1 MENYLY
7 SISLKKESLNTKSEK
22 LKNMKYFLNE
32 DKIIDRNIK
41 EQFPIQFFGNPE
53 DFLRIQ
59 GTKELIEKYDK
70 LDAEKYDFTAKLS
83 NVEYIGMYHN
93 NELILNFPIEKIEAT
108 SIYSFKN
115 EFLKEFCIEKYV
127 DFCNKND
134 CNDLI
139 KENIDKLF
147 EKFSSKEK
155 QYRLLRDRED
165 NWCIRGFTSDRYN
178 NYDNNIAVYLSF
190 LAVHKYA
197 EMKDIWYH
205 IDRAYL
211 SDSSLYI
218 LFEQENPI
226 KLKNI
231 GDLYLGIAVSNGEI
245 RNKTFKFEV
254 RYRVVNS
261 DKKVGFSAILNNSI
275 FSIVHSTGISKI
287 SDNLNNLIKLDEH
300 TDSIIEF
307 ISKLNCM
314 EPLSDDA
321 TYMLIND
328 LIDRVST
335 CSDISKKT
343 KDSYKKVEFNNI
355 LKNTLTLIEFLDKAN
370 SIDTDIDEKIF
381 VERILHQVM
390 QDYINKHN

>member
-1 MENYLY
+1 MENHLY
-7 SISLKKESLNTKSEK
+7 NISLKKESIDNKSEK

-32 DKIIDRNIK
+32 DKIVDRNIK
-41 EQFPIQFFGNPE
+41 EQFPIEFFGDSE
-53 DFLRIQ
+53 DFLRIK
-59 GTKELIEKYDK
+59 GSKALIKEYDK
-70 LDAEKYDFTAKLS
+70 LDAEKYDFTEKLD
-83 NVEYIGMYHN
+83 NVEFIGMYHN
-93 NELILNFPIEKIEAT
+93 NELIFNFPTQDIKAT

-115 EFLKEFCIEKYV
+115 EFLKEFSIEKYV
-127 DFCNKND
+127 EFCTRND

-147 EKFSSKEK
+147 KRFGAKEK

-197 EMKDIWYH
+197 TMKDIWYY

-245 RNKTFKFEV
+245 RNKTFKFDV
-254 RYRVVNS
+254 RYRVINN

-275 FSIVHSTGISKI
+275 FSIVHSTGVSKI
-287 SDNLNNLIKLDEH
+287 SEHLNNLAKLDEH
-300 TDSIIEF
+300 TNSIIKF
-307 ISKLNCM
+307 IAELNCM
-314 EPLSDDA
+314 EPLSNDA
-321 TYMLIND
+321 TYMLMND

-343 KDSYKKVEFNNI
+343 KESYKQAEFNNI
-355 LKNTLTLIEFLDKAN
+355 LKNTLTLIEFLDKAE

-390 QDYINKHN
+390 EDYIKKHN